1 MTNFIKLKNRIKK
14 NEGFRSSFYLDS
26 LGNPT
31 IGYGHLIKKNEKKL
45 LKKKYSKLFLTKVFN
60 EDFNNAV
67 IAYNK
72 FYEKEK
78 YPQNIKE
85 VLIEMIFQLGIHGQ
99 RKFKKMN
106 YHINK
111 RELFMAALEM
121 KKSLWCLQTPNRVRG
136 LVKILLK
143 RKNEK

>member
-31 IGYGHLIKKNEKKL
+31 IGYGHLIRKNEKKL
-45 LKKKYSKLFLTKVFN
+45 MKKKYSKTFLTKVFN
-60 EDFNNAV
+60 ADFNKAV
-67 IAYNK
+67 LAYKK

-78 YPQNIKE
+78 YPENIKE
-85 VLIEMIFQLGIHGQ
+85 VLIEMIFQLGIKGQ
-99 RKFKKMN
+99 QKFKRMN

-111 RELFMAALEM
+111 KELFMAALEM
-121 KKSLWCLQTPNRVRG
+121 KKSLWYLQTPNRVRG

-143 RKNEK
+143 KKK

>member
-45 LKKKYSKLFLTKVFN
+45 LKNKYSKAFLTKIFN
-60 EDFNNAV
+60 KDFNTA
-67 IAYNK
+67 ILAYKK

-78 YPQNIKE
+78 YPHNIKE
-85 VLIEMIFQLGIHGQ
+85 VLIEMVFQLGINGQ

-111 RELFMAALEM
+111 KELFMAALEM
-121 KKSLWCLQTPNRVRG
+121 KKSLWYLQTPNRVEE

-143 RKNEK
+143 KKK